1 MSIHVNLSQ
10 NQRHMLVIVSLIAS
24 MVAML
29 AALRLAAPASRH
41 IPEEA
46 VAPASALAAPLDLGT
61 LPLVFEPNG
70 GQTDPA
76 VRFMAHAP
84 GGILFFTPSEVV
96 LALSGPIAGK
106 QEVGSIAGAP
116 AENAPASVVRMQ
128 FIGATAA
135 PAIEGGETLPG
146 RVSYLLGNDPA
157 NWQTNLPT
165 FQNIVYRGLYPGVDL
180 AYTGTGGRLKGTY
193 TIAPG
198 ADSDAIRW
206 SYPGA
211 GKISVDSAGNLQI
224 VSASTIK
231 NANPVTVIEQAP
243 VAWQEVNGRNLKVS
257 AHYVVAEDGA
267 IAFRLGSYD
276 PALPLIIDPT
286 LEYSSYLGGSL
297 NDQSQAIAVSGY
309 SNDALITGSTLSTNF
324 PTTTGSNAGGQDAF
338 VTRVRKTQNGLSLV
352 FSIYLGGSG
361 NDIGYAIADGVMI
374 NPGIILI
381 AGATTSTNFPVQSA
395 YQGTNGG
402 GWDAFVVRL
411 SESGAFEFS
420 TYLGGSSDDLAY
432 GIGTDPSPG
441 QCCPVSYPYV
451 TGSTLSTNFPT
462 QNAYQGANAGGSD
475 AFLTKL
481 STGGN
486 ALEYS
491 TYLGGSGNDVGN
503 DVAVNDTHDAYLT
516 GQTNSTNFPS
526 VNAYQPTYG
535 GGSSDAFA
543 ARFLSHGLA
552 PVYSTYLGGSGSD
565 AGNGIGVDTN
575 SNAHIVG
582 ATLSG
587 NFPTSGAYQPNNGG
601 LSDAFVTKLV
611 GDGTALAY
619 STYLGGSNNDEAHA
633 VAVDVA
639 GLPHLAG
646 WTQSSDFP
654 LVSPIQ
660 PSLAGGQDAFV
671 SSYDEAG
678 AVLLYST
685 YLGGSSDDLGLG
697 VAVPTKEAG
706 IAYVSGYTASG
717 NFPVA
722 QPYQASNSGGQDAF
736 FTKIN
741 AQCGVTANYTFTQST
756 GAAIVPG
763 TDDVGN
769 HCDNC
774 STNIQLPFP
783 VRVYERAF
791 ESARVSSNGVIS
803 FAPFGSIDF
812 PVNLCLPFDG
822 WGGRDFTVMPHWD
835 QLRTDCTGC
844 GIFTSVSGS
853 APGRIFNVEWRTN
866 YASGGGTA
874 NFEARFYESGGRI
887 DFIYGTVSEGGNS
900 ATVGM
905 QRTVPGYYVQYEC
918 DTGGITPGLQLVF
931 TQPACVIGTPIPTVT
946 GTPPTATPTNT
957 VPTATRTSTATAT
970 RTSTATALPSTT
982 GTPCPDAY
990 GDLMPGDPDFA
1001 SVHCV
1006 TCRYIMDTYEC
1017 GTTPSEPCNAT
1028 NDPYFRPNI
1037 GFSGTRG
1044 ETARS
1049 IATGA
1054 GFVDPISGQT
1064 YEDVPPSHPYYVF
1077 IERMTA
1083 RGLMSGFPCGIT
1095 PSEPCIPPGNRPYFR
1110 PDGIL
1115 NRGQYAKVLS
1125 ETMFPGGT
1133 TSGQVFEDVP
1143 SSHTFYVWINRLGS
1157 EGIMLG
1163 FPCGTVPSEPCG
1175 PENRPYFRPN
1185 NPMTDMPRV
1194 EYARMMVRAW
1204 IPDCPQATATPT
1216 ATAVPTNSPTRIST
1230 NTPVTQASPTATP
1243 CAVQFTDVPSSN
1255 TFYAQIRCLVCRG
1268 IMGGY
1273 ADGTFRPN
1281 NDITR
1286 GQLSKIVA
1294 NSASFNEPVSG
1305 QSFED
1310 VEPDNTFYVYVERMA
1325 GRGIIGGYNCG
1336 GVGEPCG
1343 TGNRPYFR
1351 PNANAT
1357 RGQISKIVSEAAG
1370 FGEPQAGQTFEDV
1383 AVGSTFHLW
1392 IERLASR
1399 GIMGG
1404 YPCGGTGEPCGTGN
1418 KPYFRPNN
1426 NATRGQTSKIVANAF
1441 YPNCQTPARH

>member
-1 MSIHVNLSQ
+1 MSIHPNVSQ
-10 NQRHMLVIVSLIAS
+10 DRRRIFVIVLLIAS

-29 AALRLAAPASRH
+29 AALRLAAPASRY
-41 IPEEA
+41 IPEEG
-46 VAPASALAAPLDLGT
+46 VAPALAPAAPLDLGT
-61 LPLVFEPNG
+61 LPLAFEPNA

-76 VRFMAHAP
+76 VRFLAHAP

-106 QEVGSIAGAP
+106 QEIGSIAGSP
-116 AENAPASVVRMQ
+116 GEIAPASVVRMR
-128 FIGATAA
+128 FIGANATL
-135 PAIEGGETLPG
+135 PIEGEETLPG
-146 RVSYLLGNDPA
+146 KVSYLLGNDPA
-157 NWQTNLPT
+157 KWQTDLPT
-165 FQNIVYRGLYPGVDL
+165 FQSIVYEDLYPGVDL
-180 AYTGTGGRLKGTY
+180 AYTGAGGKLKGTY

-198 ADSDAIRW
+198 ADPAAIRW

-211 GKISVDSAGNLQI
+211 GKISVDAAGNLQI
-224 VSASTIK
+224 VTAATIK
-231 NANPVTVIEQAP
+231 DASPVTVIEQAP
-243 VAWQEVNGRNLKVS
+243 VAWQEVKGRNLKVS
-257 AHYVVAEDGA
+257 AHYAVAEDGG

-297 NDQSQAIAVSGY
+297 NDQGQAIAVSGY

-338 VTRVRKTQNGLSLV
+338 VTRVTKTQGGLELV

-361 NDIGYAIADGVMI
+361 NDIGYAIADGVI
-374 NPGIILI
+374 VGPSIILI
-381 AGATTSTNFPVQSA
+381 AGATSSANFPTQNA
-395 YQGTNGG
+395 YQGANAG

-411 SESGAFEFS
+411 SGDGGLDFS
-420 TYLGGSSDDLAY
+420 TYLGGSSDDYAY

-451 TGSTLSTNFPT
+451 TGATLSTNFPT

-475 AFLTKL
+475 AFLTKF
-481 STGGN
+481 SQDGD
-486 ALEYS
+486 AVEYS
-491 TYLGGSGNDVGN
+491 TYLGGGGNDIGN
-503 DVAVNDTHDAYLT
+503 DIAVNDTHDAYLA
-516 GQTNSTNFPS
+516 GQTNSTNFPR
-526 VNAYQPTYG
+526 VNAYQSTYG

-552 PVYSTYLGGSGSD
+552 PVYSTYLGGSGAD
-565 AGNGIGVDTN
+565 AGNGIAVDTN
-575 SNAHIVG
+575 SNAHVVG

-587 NFPTSGAYQPNNGG
+587 NFPTSNAYQPNNAG
-601 LSDAFVTKLV
+601 LSDAFATKLA
-611 GDGTALAY
+611 GDGTALVY
-619 STYLGGSNNDEAHA
+619 STYLGGNGNDEAHA

-639 GLPHLAG
+639 GLSHLAG
-646 WTQSSDFP
+646 WTQSSNFP
-654 LVSPIQ
+654 IISPIQ
-660 PSLAGGQDAFV
+660 SSLAGGQDAFV
-671 SSYDEAG
+671 SSFNEAG

-722 QPYQASNSGGQDAF
+722 QPYQSNNAGGQDAF
-736 FTKIN
+736 FTQIN

-763 TDDVGN
+763 TDDIGN
-769 HCDNC
+769 HCDSC
-774 STNIQLPFP
+774 STSIQLPFP
-783 VRVYERAF
+783 VRVYERVF
-791 ESARVSSNGVIS
+791 DSARVSSNGVIV
-803 FAPFGSIDF
+803 FAPIGSIDF
-812 PVNLCLPFDG
+812 PINLCLPFDG
-822 WGGRDFTVMPHWD
+822 WGGRDFSVMPHWD

-853 APGRIFNVEWRTN
+853 APDRIFNVEWRTN
-866 YASGGGTA
+866 YPSGGTA

-887 DFIYGTVSEGGNS
+887 DFIYGTVSEGGNG

-918 DTGGITPGLQLVF
+918 DTGGLISGLQLVF
-931 TQPACVIGTPIPTVT
+931 TQPACVIGTPTPTVT

-957 VPTATRTSTATAT
+957 VPTATRTSTAT
-970 RTSTATALPSTT
+970 STATSTT
-982 GTPCPDAY
+982 TPPGSGDPCPDAY
-990 GDLMPGDPDFA
+990 GDLLPGHPDFA

-1017 GTTPSEPCNAT
+1017 GTPQEPCNAT
-1028 NDPYFRPNI
+1028 NDPYFRPNT

-1044 ETARS
+1044 ETAKS
-1049 IATGA
+1049 ISTGA
-1054 GFVDPISGQT
+1054 GFIEPISGQT
-1064 YEDVPPSHPYYVF
+1064 YEDVPPSHPYYLF
-1077 IERMTA
+1077 IERMTD
-1083 RGLMSGFPCGIT
+1083 RGIMGGFPCGTI
-1095 PSEPCIPPGNRPYFR
+1095 PSEPCIEPDNRPYFR
-1110 PDGIL
+1110 PNSVI
-1115 NRGQYAKVLS
+1115 NRAQYAKVLS
-1125 ETMFPGGT
+1125 NTMFPGST
-1133 TSGQVFEDVP
+1133 TSGQIFEDVP
-1143 SSHTFYVWINRLGS
+1143 PSHTHYPFINKLGS

-1163 FPCGTVPSEPCG
+1163 FECGTIPSEPCVD
-1175 PENRPYFRPN
+1175 PENRPYFRPD

-1194 EYARMMVRAW
+1194 EYARMMVRAF
-1204 IPDCPQATATPT
+1204 IPDCPQPTATPT
-1216 ATAVPTNSPTRIST
+1216 SSPTRIST
-1230 NTPVTQASPTATP
+1230 NTPVTQASPTATA
-1243 CAVQFTDVPSSN
+1243 CAVEFTDVPSSN

-1273 ADGTFRPN
+1273 SDGTFRPN

-1294 NSASFNEPVSG
+1294 NSAGFSEPVSG
-1305 QSFED
+1305 QAFED

-1336 GVGEPCG
+1336 GAGEPCG
-1343 TGNRPYFR
+1343 AGNKPYFR

-1357 RGQISKIVSEAAG
+1357 RGQISKIVSESAG
-1370 FGEPQAGQTFEDV
+1370 YNDPQAGQTFEDV

-1404 YPCGGTGEPCGTGN
+1404 YACGGTGETCGTGN

-1426 NATRGQTSKIVANAF
+1426 KATRGQTSKIVANTF
-1441 YPNCQTPARH
+1441 YANCQTPARR